1 MSAHGSGNVLVQAL
15 AGNVTVQADVLS
27 GSGAISVRAGGAIGF
42 DAGADLRTGGAGTVD
57 VDAAGALA
65 MNASSLLTSGT
76 GTVRVNAGTTAT
88 IGRITTGGTVSI
100 VAGTA
105 IVDADAAGDSTVN
118 IEAASL
124 RLQAGTAIGSATN
137 ALETKVALLSAS
149 AGNGGLFVLE
159 ADGLTV
165 GDVSASINRV
175 GADGAT
181 TVVAD
186 AMQSDLRTLGGNG
199 AVVLQSTTGDLVL
212 GDGTANGAGA
222 SVSAHGSGNVLVQAL
237 AGNVTVQADVLSTSG
252 AISLRAGGAIGF
264 DAGADLRTGGAGTV
278 DVDAGGN
285 LTQSADS
292 VLSAQAN
299 IRVAAGQQLTLG
311 RIVTDADV
319 AAIAGG
325 SLVDGG
331 NGAQATVQAR
341 ALLLSA
347 GQAIGSAARAIDT
360 QVQRLAATAG
370 DGGLFVQERDGLAV
384 GPVGVTV
391 SRVAAGGTATG
402 LGAATADG
410 LQATGSGAVVL
421 GNGSGD
427 LTLEA
432 GSAGAR
438 SAQGVMRL
446 QAAGELALLSDVRS
460 DGGAVSLLAGGDL
473 RTGAGVTVATG
484 GSGTLYLRASTGGIA
499 MGTGSLLQGAA
510 DIRVQAQG
518 DLRIARIQTD
528 GQVALL
534 SDQGAVLDNGDAGV
548 HVQAAGL
555 ALQAQSVGRAD
566 DVFAVQVGTLSAR
579 AGAGGLHLDEADGLT
594 VGEVGVSV
602 RRVDA
607 AGATTVLGLAQSDL
621 RTSAGGDVVL
631 TAHGDVR
638 LTDGQSSAGDGAIA
652 AVGGGAVR
660 ILTSGGGITGAA
672 GGDIVAATGAI
683 TLQASGDIDAA
694 ALTASAGILLQSDAG
709 ELRVTRSVAG
719 GGGNVTLAADRMELS
734 AAIASAGGVLAI
746 HGASAG
752 HAIAIGD
759 AGLHAAQPDALYLGV
774 DDLSFLVPGFS
785 RIVIGSDAAGQ
796 QVQISGRDE
805 AVHLADA
812 LVLQT
817 TGNGGQTL
825 LQGAISAASLAVQ
838 GSGAGTTAKDASILV
853 QGGIDVDDLLVVA
866 GEVHLES
873 GVGGAGDIVLHR
885 AVDGQGGAAD
895 SLILAASGGSVSVTG
910 PVGQSTPLDVLRV
923 SDAADVVFERSV
935 HVSGELVVEAT
946 GSVAFKEAVT
956 LDGGTLRIVGA
967 ASVTLADVD
976 VGTGGDLLIAADS
989 LRFDGIVHGAGDATA
1004 TLTTATAGGG
1014 IRVDSAGSA
1023 AGAAGLLISGETLEA
1038 LQGFARVDLG
1048 QSAAAGEVPASG
1060 DALLALETLSLLT
1073 TGELNVHGRDVS
1085 LRGAGALDITG
1096 VFQVDATGAIR
1107 MEAATALV
1115 LHGAGAA
1122 FAAGGD
1128 VVLGRVD
1135 AGTGVVAVSSS
1146 RGTVRAAAA
1155 GGAVNVVAG
1164 DFVMRGRGPLMQG
1177 GQPTLPALVVQASR
1191 IDVDAPDGLV
1201 VRDSDGSV
1209 SAFNLLAG
1217 GQSYR
1222 QLLAVGQP
1230 TRTTSPMDPAEAG
1243 PLGAFALQLDT
1254 PLRQAFSASSLAA
1267 VSLSPTLS
1275 LAPADADSA
1284 TQAYLDG
1291 LAGGSVAVAVAQ
1303 LDAGDATGA
1312 LGTALAQ
1319 SHVLGTAAAQP
1330 DAAGTATVQAQ
1341 SFDFWEDE
1349 VLAL

>member
-1 MSAHGSGNVLVQAL
+1 
-15 AGNVTVQADVLS
+15 
-27 GSGAISVRAGGAIGF
+27 
-42 DAGADLRTGGAGTVD
+42 
-57 VDAAGALA
+57 
-65 MNASSLLTSGT
+65 
-76 GTVRVNAGTTAT
+76 
-88 IGRITTGGTVSI
+88 
-100 VAGTA
+100 
-105 IVDADAAGDSTVN
+105 
-118 IEAASL
+118 
-124 RLQAGTAIGSATN
+124 
-137 ALETKVALLSAS
+137 
-149 AGNGGLFVLE
+149 
-159 ADGLTV
+159 
-165 GDVSASINRV
+165 
-175 GADGAT
+175 
-181 TVVAD
+181 
-186 AMQSDLRTLGGNG
+186 
-199 AVVLQSTTGDLVL
+199 
-212 GDGTANGAGA
+212 
-222 SVSAHGSGNVLVQAL
+222 VLVQAL

-252 AISLRAGGAIGF
+252 AISLRAGSAIGF

-370 DGGLFVQERDGLAV
+370 DGGLFVQERDALAV
-384 GPVGVTV
+384 GAVGVTV
-391 SRVAAGGTATG
+391 SRVAAGGTATA

-410 LQATGSGAVVL
+410 LQATGRGAVVL

-446 QAAGELALLSDVRS
+446 QAAGELALLSGVHS
-460 DGGAVSLLAGGDL
+460 DAGAVSLLAGGDL
-473 RTGAGVTVATG
+473 RTGAGVTLATG
-484 GSGTLYLRASTGGIA
+484 GSGTLDLRASAGGIA
-499 MGTGSLLQGAA
+499 MGAGSLLQAAA
-510 DIRVQAQG
+510 DVRVQAQG
-518 DLRIARIQTD
+518 DLRIARIQTA

-534 SDQGAVLDNGDAGV
+534 SEQGAVRDNGDAGV

-566 DVFAVQVGTLSAR
+566 DVFAIQVGTLSAR

-631 TAHGDVR
+631 TAHGDVQ

-660 ILTSGGGITGAA
+660 ILASGGGIAGAA

-719 GGGNVTLAADRMELS
+719 GGGNVTLAADRMDLS
-734 AAIASAGGVLAI
+734 ATIASAGGVLAI

-759 AGLHAAQPDALYLGV
+759 AGLHTTQPDALYLGV

-796 QVQISGRDE
+796 RVQISGRDE

-838 GSGAGTTAKDASILV
+838 GSGSGTTAKDASILA

-873 GVGGAGDIVLHR
+873 GVGGAGGIVLHR

-967 ASVTLADVD
+967 ASVALADVD

-1014 IRVDSAGSA
+1014 IRVDSAGST
-1023 AGAAGLLISGETLEA
+1023 AGAAGGLLISGETLEA

-1243 PLGAFALQLDT
+1243 PLNAAFALQLDT

-1284 TQAYLDG
+1284 TQAYLDA

-1303 LDAGDATGA
+1303 LDAGDAAGA

-1319 SHVLGTAAAQP
+1319 SHVLGTAAVQP